1 MDKKRGAAEP
11 NPADNK
17 KAKHAK
23 ATDDQTI
30 GDSKYCWTC
39 EMWMRTELWENHKRG
54 AKHFKHWT
62 EKNGYETF

>member
-39 EMWMRTELWENHKRG
+39 GMWMRSELWEKHLRG

-62 EKNGYETF
+62 EKNGYKTF